1 MYTRIRSILLKGAIM
16 TGFEPDHF
24 HDDSILA
31 RYYGRSSMFTNIP
44 NNLFSEYNVKKG
56 LRNEDGTGV
65 RIGLTR
71 IADVVGYKTD
81 ENGKVIPCE
90 GDLLYRGYSIKD
102 LIKNRQ
108 KNYGFEET
116 CFLLLFGYLPNR
128 EDFENFKTSLS
139 LRYELP
145 ESFLA
150 NELLLK
156 PARNLMNKLQS
167 AVLSL
172 YNYDES
178 PDETDVYQNLLKGI
192 NLIAKFPALGCYA
205 YYTKVHSF
213 DRSSLIIHYPRR
225 DYSMAENIL
234 YMLRPDGKFTDHEA
248 NLLDAILLIHADHG
262 GGNNSTFTNVVVG
275 STGTDL
281 YSALSASIGSLKGPK
296 HGGAN
301 ISVAKMM
308 RQIIADTDY
317 TADKDQ
323 LRDIIN
329 RILDKDYYD
338 HSGLIYGFGHA
349 VYTLSDPRA
358 EILRKLCRNLAEEQ
372 GCMYKFTFYKL
383 FEDTVREVSMERM
396 GHAIPS
402 NVDLY
407 SGLAY
412 SMLGIPEELF
422 TPLFAT
428 ARVAGWVA
436 QNLENKLYDGKIM
449 RPATKYVGET
459 QEFIPMEKRF

>member
-1 MYTRIRSILLKGAIM
+1 MSEYTPA
-16 TGFEPDHF
+16 HF
-24 HDDSILA
+24 NDDSILA
-31 RYYGRSSMFTNIP
+31 RYYGRSSIFTNIP
-44 NNLFSEYNVKKG
+44 NSLFTEYNVKKG

-71 IADVVGYKTD
+71 ISDVVGYTND
-81 ENGKVIPCE
+81 EKGNVIPCE
-90 GDLLYRGYSIKD
+90 GDLLFRGYSIKD

-108 KNYGFEET
+108 KNFGFEET
-116 CFLLLFGYLPNR
+116 CFLLLFGYLPDK
-128 EDFENFKTSLS
+128 EEFENFKTCLS
-139 LRYELP
+139 MRYELP
-145 ESFLA
+145 ESFLG

-172 YNYDES
+172 YNYDTS

-225 DYSMAENIL
+225 EYSIAENIL
-234 YMLRPDGKFTDHEA
+234 YMLRPDGKFTNHEA

-301 ISVAKMM
+301 ISVATMM
-308 RQIIADTDY
+308 RQIIADT
-317 TADKDQ
+317 DQ

-329 RILDKDYYD
+329 RILDRDYFD

-383 FEDTVREVSMERM
+383 FEDTVKETMRERT
-396 GHAIPS
+396 GKILTS

-407 SGLAY
+407 SGFAY

-436 QNLENKLYDGKIM
+436 HNLENKLYDGRIM

-459 QEFIPMEKRF
+459 QEFIPMNKRP

>member
-1 MYTRIRSILLKGAIM
+1 MAEYRNAQ
-16 TGFEPDHF
+16 FN
-24 HDDSILA
+24 DDSILA

-44 NNLFSEYNVKKG
+44 NNLFTEYNVKKG

-71 IADVVGYKTD
+71 ISDVIGYTQD
-81 ENGKVIPCE
+81 EKGNVIPCD
-90 GDLLYRGYSIKD
+90 GDLLYRGYSIRD
-102 LIKNRQ
+102 LIRNRHG
-108 KNYGFEET
+108 NFGFEET
-116 CFLLLFGYLPNR
+116 CFLLLFGYLPDKQ
-128 EDFENFKTSLS
+128 EFENFKTCLS
-139 LRYELP
+139 MRYELP

-172 YNYDES
+172 YNYDDS

-225 DYSMAENIL
+225 EYSMAENIL

-281 YSALSASIGSLKGPK
+281 YSAISASIGSLKGPK

-317 TADKDQ
+317 TGNKDQ
-323 LRDIIN
+323 LREIIN
-329 RILDKDYYD
+329 RILDRDYFD
-338 HSGLIYGFGHA
+338 QSGLIYGFGHA

-358 EILRKLCRNLAEEQ
+358 EILRRLCRNLAEEQ

-383 FEDTVREVSMERM
+383 FEDTVKEVMREKKGITV
-396 GHAIPS
+396 AS

-436 QNLENKLYDGKIM
+436 HNLENKLYDGKIM
-449 RPATKYVGET
+449 RPATKYVGEK
-459 QEFIPMEKRF
+459 QEFIPMSQRY

>member
-1 MYTRIRSILLKGAIM
+1 MAVINRAR
-16 TGFEPDHF
+16 FN
-24 HDDSILA
+24 DDSILA
-31 RYYGRSSMFTNIP
+31 RYFGRSSNFTDIP
-44 NNLFSEYNVKKG
+44 NNLFTEYNVKKG

-71 IADVVGYKTD
+71 ISDVIGYTTD
-81 ENGKVIPCE
+81 DQGRVIPCE
-90 GDLLYRGYSIKD
+90 GDLLYRGYSIRD
-102 LIKNRQ
+102 LLLNRQ

-116 CFLLLFGYLPNR
+116 CFLLLFGYLPDR
-128 EDFENFKTSLS
+128 EEFENFKQCLAM
-139 LRYELP
+139 RYDLP

-172 YNYDES
+172 YNYDDV

-192 NLIAKFPALGCYA
+192 NLIAKFPALSCYA

-213 DRSSLIIHYPRR
+213 DRSSLIIHYPRPE
-225 DYSMAENIL
+225 YSIAENIL
-234 YMLRPDGKFTDHEA
+234 YMLRPDGKFTSHEA

-301 ISVAKMM
+301 ISVSRMM
-308 RQIIADTDY
+308 QQVIADLDY

-323 LRDIIN
+323 IRRIIN
-329 RILDKDYYD
+329 SILDHNYYD
-338 HSGLIYGFGHA
+338 YSGLVYGFGHA

-358 EILRKLCRNLAEEQ
+358 ELLRKLCRNLAEEQ

-383 FEDTVREVSMERM
+383 FEDTVREVVRERK
-396 GHAIPS
+396 GDIIPS
-402 NVDLY
+402 NVDFY

-412 SMLGIPEELF
+412 RMLGIPEELF

-436 QNLENKLYDGKIM
+436 HNLENKLYDGKIM
-449 RPATKYVGET
+449 RPATKYVGDS
-459 QEFIPMEKRF
+459 QEFIPMNQRR

>member
-1 MYTRIRSILLKGAIM
+1 MRVFKTAR
-16 TGFEPDHF
+16 FN
-24 HDDSILA
+24 DDSILA
-31 RYYGRSSMFTNIP
+31 RYFGRSSNFTDIP
-44 NNLFSEYNVKKG
+44 NNLFNEYNVKKG
-56 LRNEDGTGV
+56 LRNDDGTGV
-65 RIGLTR
+65 RIGLTK
-71 IADVVGYKTD
+71 ISDVIGYTMD
-81 ENGKVIPCE
+81 ENYHVIPCE
-90 GDLLYRGYSIKD
+90 GDLLFRGYSIRD

-108 KNYGFEET
+108 KNFGFEET
-116 CFLLLFGYLPNR
+116 CFLLLFGYLPDR
-128 EDFENFKTSLS
+128 EEFENFKTCLS
-139 LRYELP
+139 LRYDLP

-172 YNYDES
+172 YNYDDN

-213 DRSSLIIHYPRR
+213 DRSSLIIHYPRPE
-225 DYSMAENIL
+225 YSMAENIL
-234 YMLRPDGKFTDHEA
+234 YMLRPDGSFTDMEA

-301 ISVAKMM
+301 ISVARMM
-308 RQIIADTDY
+308 RQVIADTDY
-317 TADKDQ
+317 TANKDQ
-323 LRDIIN
+323 LKSIVE

-338 HSGLIYGFGHA
+338 YSGLIYGFGHA
-349 VYTLSDPRA
+349 VYTMTDARA
-358 EILRKLCRNLAEEQ
+358 ELLRKLCRGLAEKQ

-383 FEDTVREVSMERM
+383 FEDVVKEVIMERRGTM
-396 GHAIPS
+396 IPT
-402 NVDLY
+402 NVDFY

-412 SMLGIPEELF
+412 HMLGIPEELF

-436 QNLENKLYDGKIM
+436 HNLENKLYDGRIM

-459 QEFIPMEKRF
+459 KEFIPMSERR

>member
-1 MYTRIRSILLKGAIM
+1 
-16 TGFEPDHF
+16 
-24 HDDSILA
+24 
-31 RYYGRSSMFTNIP
+31 
-44 NNLFSEYNVKKG
+44 
-56 LRNEDGTGV
+56 
-65 RIGLTR
+65 
-71 IADVVGYKTD
+71 
-81 ENGKVIPCE
+81 
-90 GDLLYRGYSIKD
+90 
-102 LIKNRQ
+102 
-108 KNYGFEET
+108 
-116 CFLLLFGYLPNR
+116 
-128 EDFENFKTSLS
+128 
-139 LRYELP
+139 
-145 ESFLA
+145 
-150 NELLLK
+150 
-156 PARNLMNKLQS
+156 MNKLQS

-172 YNYDES
+172 YNYDDN
-178 PDETDVYQNLLKGI
+178 PDATDVYQNLLKGI

-213 DRSSLIIHYPRR
+213 DRSSLIIHYPRPE
-225 DYSMAENIL
+225 YSMAENIL
-234 YMLRPDGKFTDHEA
+234 YMLRPDGSFTDMEA

-301 ISVAKMM
+301 ISVARMM

-317 TADKDQ
+317 TANKDQ
-323 LRDIIN
+323 LKSIVE

-338 HSGLIYGFGHA
+338 YSGLIYGFGHA
-349 VYTLSDPRA
+349 VYTMTDPRA
-358 EILRKLCRNLAEEQ
+358 ELLRKLCRGLAEKQ

-383 FEDTVREVSMERM
+383 FEDVVKEVIMERRGTM
-396 GHAIPS
+396 IPT
-402 NVDLY
+402 NVDFY

-412 SMLGIPEELF
+412 HMLGIPEELF

-436 QNLENKLYDGKIM
+436 HNLENKLYDGRII

-459 QEFIPMEKRF
+459 KEFIPMSERR

>member
-1 MYTRIRSILLKGAIM
+1 MSNVR
-16 TGFEPDHF
+16 FN
-24 HDDSILA
+24 DDSILA
-31 RYYGRSSMFTNIP
+31 RYFGRSSNYTDIP
-44 NNLFSEYNVKKG
+44 NQLFSEYNVKKG
-56 LRNEDGTGV
+56 LRNDDGTGV

-71 IADVVGYKTD
+71 ISDVVGYTND
-81 ENGKVIPCE
+81 EKGNVIPCD

-102 LIKNRQ
+102 LIQNRQ
-108 KNYGFEET
+108 GNYGFEET
-116 CFLLLFGYLPNR
+116 CFLLLFGYLPDR
-128 EDFENFKTSLS
+128 EEFENFKTCLS
-139 LRYELP
+139 MRYELP

-178 PDETDVYQNLLKGI
+178 PDETEVYENLLKGI

-213 DRSSLIIHYPRR
+213 DRSSLIIHYPRP

-234 YMLRPDGKFTDHEA
+234 YMLRPDGKFTNHEA

-301 ISVAKMM
+301 ISVSRMM
-308 RQIIADTDY
+308 QQVIGDLDY

-323 LRDIIN
+323 IRRIVN
-329 RILDKDYYD
+329 KILDHNYYD
-338 HSGLIYGFGHA
+338 HSGLVYGFGHA

-358 EILRKLCRNLAEEQ
+358 ELLRKLCRSLAEEQ
-372 GCMYKFTFYKL
+372 GCMYKFTFFKL
-383 FEDTVREVSMERM
+383 FEDTVKEVIMERK
-396 GHAIPS
+396 GEVITS
-402 NVDLY
+402 NVDFY
-407 SGLAY
+407 SGFAY
-412 SMLGIPEELF
+412 RMLGIPEELF

-436 QNLENKLYDGKIM
+436 HNIENKLYDGRIM
-449 RPATKYVGET
+449 RPATKYVGEL
-459 QEFIPMEKRF
+459 QEFIPMNDRR

>member
-1 MYTRIRSILLKGAIM
+1 MAKYRNA
-16 TGFEPDHF
+16 HF
-24 HDDSILA
+24 NDDSILA

-44 NNLFSEYNVKKG
+44 NNLFTEYNVKKG

-71 IADVVGYKTD
+71 ISDVIGYTQD
-81 ENGKVIPCE
+81 EKGNVIPCD
-90 GDLLYRGYSIKD
+90 GDLLYRGYSIRD
-102 LIKNRQ
+102 LIRNRHG
-108 KNYGFEET
+108 NFGFEET
-116 CFLLLFGYLPNR
+116 CFLLLFGYLPDKQ
-128 EDFENFKTSLS
+128 EFENFKTCLS
-139 LRYELP
+139 MRYELP

-172 YNYDES
+172 YNYDDS
-178 PDETDVYQNLLKGI
+178 PDETDVYQNLLNGI

-225 DYSMAENIL
+225 EYSMAENIL

-281 YSALSASIGSLKGPK
+281 YSAISASIGSLKGPK

-317 TADKDQ
+317 TGNKDQ
-323 LRDIIN
+323 LREIIN
-329 RILDKDYYD
+329 RILERDYFD
-338 HSGLIYGFGHA
+338 QSGLVYGFGHA

-358 EILRKLCRNLAEEQ
+358 EILRRLCRSLAEEQ

-383 FEDTVREVSMERM
+383 FEDTVKEVMREKKGITV
-396 GHAIPS
+396 AS

-436 QNLENKLYDGKIM
+436 HNLENKLYDGKIM
-449 RPATKYVGET
+449 RPATKYVGEK
-459 QEFIPMEKRF
+459 QEFIPMSQRY

>member
-1 MYTRIRSILLKGAIM
+1 MAVRNRAR
-16 TGFEPDHF
+16 FN
-24 HDDSILA
+24 DDSILA
-31 RYYGRSSMFTNIP
+31 RYFGRSSNYTDIP
-44 NNLFSEYNVKKG
+44 NNLFTEYNVKKG

-71 IADVVGYKTD
+71 ISDVIGYTTD
-81 ENGKVIPCE
+81 EQGRVIPCE
-90 GDLLYRGYSIKD
+90 GDLLYRGYSIRD
-102 LIKNRQ
+102 LIHNRQ

-116 CFLLLFGYLPNR
+116 CFLLLFGYLPDR
-128 EDFENFKTSLS
+128 EEFENFKQCLAM
-139 LRYELP
+139 RYDLP

-172 YNYDES
+172 YNYDDV

-192 NLIAKFPALGCYA
+192 NLIAKFPALSCYA

-213 DRSSLIIHYPRR
+213 DRSSLIIHYPRPE
-225 DYSMAENIL
+225 YSIAENIL
-234 YMLRPDGKFTDHEA
+234 YMLRPDGKFTSHEA

-301 ISVAKMM
+301 ISVSRMM
-308 RQIIADTDY
+308 QQVIADLDY

-323 LRDIIN
+323 IRRIIN
-329 RILDKDYYD
+329 SILDHNYYD
-338 HSGLIYGFGHA
+338 YSGLVYGFGHA

-358 EILRKLCRNLAEEQ
+358 ELLRKLCRNLAEEQ

-383 FEDTVREVSMERM
+383 FEDTVREVVRERK
-396 GHAIPS
+396 GDIIPS
-402 NVDLY
+402 NVDFY

-412 SMLGIPEELF
+412 RMLGIPEELF

-436 QNLENKLYDGKIM
+436 HNLENKLYDGKIM
-449 RPATKYVGET
+449 RPATKYVGDS
-459 QEFIPMEKRF
+459 QEFIPMNQRR

>member
-1 MYTRIRSILLKGAIM
+1 MSEYTPA
-16 TGFEPDHF
+16 HF
-24 HDDSILA
+24 NDDSILA
-31 RYYGRSSMFTNIP
+31 RYYGRSSIFTNIP
-44 NNLFSEYNVKKG
+44 NSLFTEYNVKKG

-71 IADVVGYKTD
+71 ISDVVGYTND
-81 ENGKVIPCE
+81 EKGNVIPCE
-90 GDLLYRGYSIKD
+90 GDLLFRGYSIKD

-108 KNYGFEET
+108 KNFGFEET
-116 CFLLLFGYLPNR
+116 CFLLLFGYLPDK
-128 EDFENFKTSLS
+128 EEFENFKTCLS
-139 LRYELP
+139 MRYELP
-145 ESFLA
+145 ESFLG

-172 YNYDES
+172 YNYDTS
-178 PDETDVYQNLLKGI
+178 PDETD
-192 NLIAKFPALGCYA
+192 
-205 YYTKVHSF
+205 
-213 DRSSLIIHYPRR
+213 LIIHYPRR
-225 DYSMAENIL
+225 EYSIAENIL
-234 YMLRPDGKFTDHEA
+234 YMLRPDGKFTNHEA

-317 TADKDQ
+317 TANKDQ

-329 RILDKDYYD
+329 RILDRDYFD

-383 FEDTVREVSMERM
+383 FEDTVKETMRERT
-396 GHAIPS
+396 GKILTS

-407 SGLAY
+407 SGFAY

-436 QNLENKLYDGKIM
+436 HNLENKLYDGRIM

-459 QEFIPMEKRF
+459 QEFIPMNKRP

>member
-1 MYTRIRSILLKGAIM
+1 MALSRRTKIN
-16 TGFEPDHF
+16 
-24 HDDSILA
+24 DDSILA
-31 RYYGRSSMFTNIP
+31 RYFGRSSNYTDIP
-44 NNLFSEYNVKKG
+44 NELFSEYNVKKG
-56 LRNEDGTGV
+56 LRNDDGTGV

-71 IADVVGYKTD
+71 ISDVVGYTTD
-81 ENGKVIPCE
+81 EKGNVVPCE
-90 GDLLYRGYSIKD
+90 GDLLFRGYSIKD
-102 LIKNRQ
+102 LLKNRQ
-108 KNYGFEET
+108 GNYGFEET
-116 CFLLLFGYLPNR
+116 CFLLLFGYLPDR
-128 EDFENFKTSLS
+128 EEFENFKTCLS
-139 LRYELP
+139 MRYDLP

-172 YNYDES
+172 YNYDDS

-192 NLIAKFPALGCYA
+192 NLISKFPSLSCYA

-213 DRSSLIIHYPRR
+213 DRSSLIIHYPRPE
-225 DYSMAENIL
+225 YSIAENIL

-301 ISVAKMM
+301 ISVSRMM
-308 RQIIADTDY
+308 QQVIGDLDY

-323 LRDIIN
+323 IRRIVN
-329 RILDKDYYD
+329 KILDHNYYD
-338 HSGLIYGFGHA
+338 HSGLVYGFGHA

-358 EILRKLCRNLAEEQ
+358 ELLRKLCRSLAEEQ
-372 GCMYKFTFYKL
+372 GCMYKFTFFKL
-383 FEDTVREVSMERM
+383 FEDTVKEVIMERK
-396 GHAIPS
+396 GEVITS
-402 NVDLY
+402 NVDFY
-407 SGLAY
+407 SGFAY
-412 SMLGIPEELF
+412 RMLGIPEELF

-436 QNLENKLYDGKIM
+436 HNIENKLYDGRIM
-449 RPATKYVGET
+449 RPATKYVGEL
-459 QEFIPMEKRF
+459 QEFIPMNDRR

>member
-1 MYTRIRSILLKGAIM
+1 MPVSKRAS
-16 TGFEPDHF
+16 FN
-24 HDDSILA
+24 DDSILA
-31 RYYGRSSMFTNIP
+31 RYFGRSSNYTDIP
-44 NNLFSEYNVKKG
+44 NNLFNEYNVKKG

-71 IADVVGYKTD
+71 ISDVIGYTKD
-81 ENGKVIPCE
+81 ENGNVIPCE
-90 GDLLYRGYSIKD
+90 GDLLFRGYSIKD
-102 LIKNRQ
+102 LLKNRQ

-116 CFLLLFGYLPNR
+116 CFLLLFGYLPDR
-128 EDFENFKTSLS
+128 EEFENFKQCLAM
-139 LRYELP
+139 RYDLP

-172 YNYDES
+172 YNYDDS

-192 NLIAKFPALGCYA
+192 NLISKFPALSCYA

-213 DRSSLIIHYPRR
+213 DRSSLIIHYPRPE
-225 DYSMAENIL
+225 YSIAENIL

-275 STGTDL
+275 STGTDI

-301 ISVAKMM
+301 ISVSKMM
-308 RQIIADTDY
+308 QQVIADLDY

-323 LRDIIN
+323 IRKIVN
-329 RILDKDYYD
+329 AILDRNYYD
-338 HSGLIYGFGHA
+338 CSGLIYGFGHA

-358 EILRKLCRNLAEEQ
+358 ELLRKLCRGLAEEQ

-383 FEDTVREVSMERM
+383 FEDTVKEVIKERR
-396 GHAIPS
+396 GDIITS
-402 NVDLY
+402 NVDFY

-412 SMLGIPEELF
+412 RMLGIPEELF
-422 TPLFAT
+422 TPLFAP

-436 QNLENKLYDGKIM
+436 HNLENKLYDGRIM
-449 RPATKYVGET
+449 RPATKYVGDY
-459 QEFIPMEKRF
+459 QEFIPMNERR

>member
-1 MYTRIRSILLKGAIM
+1 MINSGR
-16 TGFEPDHF
+16 FN
-24 HDDSILA
+24 DDSILA
-31 RYYGRSSMFTNIP
+31 RYFGRSSNFTDIP
-44 NNLFSEYNVKKG
+44 NELFNEYNVKKG

-71 IADVVGYKTD
+71 ISDVIGYTKD
-81 ENGKVIPCE
+81 EKGNVIPCE
-90 GDLLYRGYSIKD
+90 GDLLYRGYSIRD
-102 LIKNRQ
+102 LLQNRQ
-108 KNYGFEET
+108 KNFGFEET
-116 CFLLLFGYLPNR
+116 CFLLLFGYLP
-128 EDFENFKTSLS
+128 EKEEFENFKTCLS
-139 LRYELP
+139 LRYDLP

-172 YNYDES
+172 YNYDLS

-213 DRSSLIIHYPRR
+213 DRSSLIIHYPRPE
-225 DYSMAENIL
+225 YSISENIL
-234 YMLRPDGKFTDHEA
+234 YMLRPDGKFTNHEA

-275 STGTDL
+275 STGTDI

-301 ISVAKMM
+301 ISVARMM
-308 RQIIADTDY
+308 QQIIADTDY
-317 TADKDQ
+317 TANKDQ
-323 LRDIIN
+323 LRRIIQ
-329 RILDKDYYD
+329 RILNRDYFD
-338 HSGLIYGFGHA
+338 RSGLIYGFGHA
-349 VYTLSDPRA
+349 VYTISDPRA
-358 EILRKLCRNLAEEQ
+358 ELLRKLCRNLAEEQ

-383 FEDTVREVSMERM
+383 FEDTVKEMLLETKGS
-396 GHAIPS
+396 IITS

-412 SMLGIPEELF
+412 HMLGIPEELF

-436 QNLENKLYDGKIM
+436 HNLENKLYDGRIM
-449 RPATKYVGET
+449 RPATKYVGEML
-459 QEFIPMEKRF
+459 EYVPMNHRR

>member
-1 MYTRIRSILLKGAIM
+1 MAVINRAR
-16 TGFEPDHF
+16 FN
-24 HDDSILA
+24 DDSILA
-31 RYYGRSSMFTNIP
+31 RYFGRSSNFTDIP
-44 NNLFSEYNVKKG
+44 NNLFTEYNVKKG

-71 IADVVGYKTD
+71 ISDVIGYTTD
-81 ENGKVIPCE
+81 EQGRVIPCE
-90 GDLLYRGYSIKD
+90 GDLLYRGYSIRD
-102 LIKNRQ
+102 LIHNRQ

-116 CFLLLFGYLPNR
+116 CFLLLFGYLPDR
-128 EDFENFKTSLS
+128 EEFENFKQCLAM
-139 LRYELP
+139 RYDLP

-172 YNYDES
+172 YNYDDV

-192 NLIAKFPALGCYA
+192 NLIAKFPALSCYA

-213 DRSSLIIHYPRR
+213 DRSSLIIHYPRPE
-225 DYSMAENIL
+225 YSIAENIL
-234 YMLRPDGKFTDHEA
+234 YMLRPDGKFTSHEA

-301 ISVAKMM
+301 ISVSRMM
-308 RQIIADTDY
+308 QQVIADLDY

-323 LRDIIN
+323 IRRIIN
-329 RILDKDYYD
+329 SILDHNYYD
-338 HSGLIYGFGHA
+338 YSGLVYGFGHA

-358 EILRKLCRNLAEEQ
+358 ELLRKLCRNLAEEQ

-383 FEDTVREVSMERM
+383 FEDTVREVVRERK
-396 GHAIPS
+396 GDIIPS
-402 NVDLY
+402 NVDFY

-412 SMLGIPEELF
+412 RMLGIPEELF

-436 QNLENKLYDGKIM
+436 HNLENKLYDGKIM
-449 RPATKYVGET
+449 RPATKYVGDS
-459 QEFIPMEKRF
+459 QEFIPMNQRR

>member
-1 MYTRIRSILLKGAIM
+1 MAVINRAR
-16 TGFEPDHF
+16 FN
-24 HDDSILA
+24 DDSILA
-31 RYYGRSSMFTNIP
+31 RYFGRSSNFTDIP
-44 NNLFSEYNVKKG
+44 NNLFTEYNVKKG

-71 IADVVGYKTD
+71 ISDVIGYTTD
-81 ENGKVIPCE
+81 EQGRVIPCE
-90 GDLLYRGYSIKD
+90 GDLLYRGYSIRD
-102 LIKNRQ
+102 LLHNRQ

-116 CFLLLFGYLPNR
+116 CFLLLFGYLPDR
-128 EDFENFKTSLS
+128 EEFENFKQCLAM
-139 LRYELP
+139 RYDLP

-172 YNYDES
+172 YNYDDV

-192 NLIAKFPALGCYA
+192 NLIAKFPALSCYA

-213 DRSSLIIHYPRR
+213 DRSSLIIHYPRPE
-225 DYSMAENIL
+225 YSIAENIL
-234 YMLRPDGKFTDHEA
+234 YMLRPDGKFTSHEA

-301 ISVAKMM
+301 ISVSRMM
-308 RQIIADTDY
+308 QQVIADLDY

-323 LRDIIN
+323 IRRIIN
-329 RILDKDYYD
+329 SILDHNYYD
-338 HSGLIYGFGHA
+338 YSGLVYGFGHA

-358 EILRKLCRNLAEEQ
+358 ELLRKLCRNLAEEQ

-383 FEDTVREVSMERM
+383 FEDTVREVVRERK
-396 GHAIPS
+396 GDIIPS
-402 NVDLY
+402 NVDFY

-412 SMLGIPEELF
+412 RMLGIPEELF

-436 QNLENKLYDGKIM
+436 HNLENKLYDGKIM
-449 RPATKYVGET
+449 RPATKYVGDS
-459 QEFIPMEKRF
+459 QEFIPMNQRR

>member
-1 MYTRIRSILLKGAIM
+1 MAPTHNGQ
-16 TGFEPDHF
+16 FN
-24 HDDSILA
+24 DDSILA
-31 RYYGRSSMFTNIP
+31 RYFGRSSNYTDIP
-44 NNLFSEYNVKKG
+44 NQLFYDYNVKKG

-71 IADVVGYKTD
+71 ISDVVGYTND
-81 ENGKVIPCE
+81 EEGNVVPCE
-90 GDLLYRGYSIKD
+90 GDLVYRGYSIRD

-108 KNYGFEET
+108 GNYGFEET
-116 CFLLLFGYLPNR
+116 CFLLLFGYLPDK
-128 EDFENFKTSLS
+128 EEFENFKTSLS
-139 LRYELP
+139 MRYELP

-156 PARNLMNKLQS
+156 PAHNLMNKLQS

-172 YNYDES
+172 YNYDDS
-178 PDETDVYQNLLKGI
+178 PDETDVYENLLKGI

-225 DYSMAENIL
+225 EYSIAENIL

-323 LRDIIN
+323 LRLIIH
-329 RILDKDYYD
+329 RILDRDYYD
-338 HSGLIYGFGHA
+338 RSGLVYGFGHA

-358 EILRKLCRNLAEEQ
+358 EILRRLCRNLAEEQ

-383 FEDTVREVSMERM
+383 FEDTVKEVIKERK
-396 GHAIPS
+396 GSVITS

-436 QNLENKLYDGKIM
+436 HNLENKLYDGRIM
-449 RPATKYVGET
+449 RPATKYVGES
-459 QEFIPMEKRF
+459 QEFIPMSQRR